1 MRVAFDQTGRYP
13 IRFGGQTGT
22 AEGVRTWIPE
32 GEPMLPE
39 RLARVGYECH
49 IVGVRATLRMRLS
62 LHHLNLTAHPHT
74 HTHTWS
80 DYLRP

>member
-1 MRVAFDQTGRYP
+1 MLLLLRFIKTGRYP

-22 AEGVRTWIPE
+22 AEGVRTWIPG

-49 IVGVRATLRMRLS
+49 IVGVRACDSS
-62 LHHLNLTAHPHT
+62 LII
-74 HTHTWS
+74 
-80 DYLRP
+80 